1 MHQWGPRLVLDV
13 GIFIALPSE
22 LCHPADPD
30 ARSGLTIGFRN
41 HPHNMEEKI
50 LKLLRRPDYT
60 PLDLSGLARQL
71 GLPTGEQQRLERS
84 LARLERTGQIARIKQ
99 GNRYALPLDAD
110 LVPGRIRMNRQGVG
124 FLQPDDPKNPPLRIP
139 HDATDTAMHGDHVLV
154 RRDVRP
160 RAIGRK
166 APDEATGRVVRVL
179 ERARTQLVG
188 TL

>member
-124 FLQPDDPKNPPLRIP
+124 FLQPDDPKLPAISVPS
-139 HDATDTAMHGDHVLV
+139 DATATAMHGDHVLV
-154 RRDVRP
+154 RRDSVP
-160 RAIGRK
+160 RRGHGLRSA
-166 APDEATGRVVRVL
+166 EATGRIVRGL
-179 ERARTQLVG
+179 EAA
-188 TL
+188 